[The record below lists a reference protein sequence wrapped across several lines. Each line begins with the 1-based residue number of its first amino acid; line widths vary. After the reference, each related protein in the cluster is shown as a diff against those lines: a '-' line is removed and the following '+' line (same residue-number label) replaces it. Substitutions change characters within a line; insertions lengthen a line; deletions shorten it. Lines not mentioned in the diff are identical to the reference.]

1 MRGPPVML
9 HIRTL
14 LAIYRMYP
22 HATHAQACMRR
33 RHPPHLRLENLNI
46 GTLSPGS
53 AVPSS
58 DDPAVD
64 PAAYAAL
71 RPWLSE
77 LLLLGVNAA
86 LGFAPLVVAGEK
98 AGCPVHQH
106 VPMNEHAESGTSVSF
121 RRPIAVHT
129 EDMHVQRVYGHF
141 ALFGK
146 LGNAAAHTPLR
157 TVRSFLARIRADER
171 GWVQRAMALPFL
183 MRPGAGRMDAA
194 AERLVASMLE
204 LQWDGRTVLR
214 YNAADY
220 KSLRDGRRILR
231 IDALPAEWYR
241 DGEQA
246 AAAVRVLPLLRALFA
261 DVDGV
266 AVAPPS
272 AASSHALASFALR
285 SGDLLI
291 VSNKAGPHCR
301 TTFAG
306 PRYVQRLYADYSA
319 QSLWDPSLRCATAEQ
334 RMARLAARVARDFD
348 AEQLAHLERHLDMPL
363 PAMPLEADEPDDDD
377 DAASVAEAGAALA
390 ALEAAIDDV
399 AHLLMEDGPGSPAVT
414 PGACDHGGLQPRDL
428 LEPLRRLH
436 RRLGAVRRAA
446 AWRSLPAP
454 AVAELRA
461 CGSAL
466 APLAFRLRDDNLSA
480 ELARVRAAVARPGAI
495 DAAAA
500 AVKAAAAALD
510 SCVVVAE
517 DAGDEP

>member
-1 MRGPPVML
+1 M
-9 HIRTL
+9 
-14 LAIYRMYP
+14 
-22 HATHAQACMRR
+22 
-33 RHPPHLRLENLNI
+33 
-46 GTLSPGS
+46 GTLPPGS

-77 LLLLGVNAA
+77 LLLLGVNTA
-86 LGFAPLVVAGEK
+86 LGFEPLVVAGEK

-106 VPMNEHAESGTSVSF
+106 VPVAAHAESGTSVSF

-129 EDMHVQRVYGHF
+129 EDLHVPRLYGHF
-141 ALFGK
+141 TLFGK
-146 LGNAAAHTPLR
+146 LGNAEAHTPLW
-157 TVRSFLARIRADER
+157 TVRSFLARIPAGER
-171 GWVQRAMALPFL
+171 PWVTRAMALPFL

-194 AERLVASMLE
+194 DERLVAAMLACD
-204 LQWDGRTVLR
+204 WDGRTVLR

-220 KSLRDGRRILR
+220 KSLRDGSRILR

-241 DGEQA
+241 DAEQA
-246 AAAVRVLPLLRALFA
+246 AAALRVLPLLRALFA

-272 AASSHALASFALR
+272 EASSHVLASFALR

-319 QSLWDPSLRCATAEQ
+319 RSMWDPRLRCATPEQ

-348 AEQLAHLERHLDMPL
+348 AEQLTHLERHLDMPL
-363 PAMPLEADEPDDDD
+363 PAVGVEKDDDD
-377 DAASVAEAGAALA
+377 DACFAEAGAALA
-390 ALEAAIDDV
+390 GLEAAIDDV
-399 AHLLMEDGPGSPAVT
+399 AHLLMEDGPGSPAVV
-414 PGACDHGGLQPRDL
+414 PGACGGDGTQPREL

-446 AWRSLPAP
+446 AWRSLPPP

-466 APLAFRLRDDNLSA
+466 APLAFRLRDGNLSA

-495 DAAAA
+495 SALAA
-500 AVKAAAAALD
+500 AVKAAQAALD
-510 SCVVVAE
+510 CCVVVEAD
-517 DAGDEP
+517 DAGDEV

>member
-1 MRGPPVML
+1 
-9 HIRTL
+9 
-14 LAIYRMYP
+14 
-22 HATHAQACMRR
+22 
-33 RHPPHLRLENLNI
+33 
-46 GTLSPGS
+46 
-53 AVPSS
+53 
-58 DDPAVD
+58 
-64 PAAYAAL
+64 
-71 RPWLSE
+71 
-77 LLLLGVNAA
+77 
-86 LGFAPLVVAGEK
+86 
-98 AGCPVHQH
+98 
-106 VPMNEHAESGTSVSF
+106 
-121 RRPIAVHT
+121 
-129 EDMHVQRVYGHF
+129 
-141 ALFGK
+141 
-146 LGNAAAHTPLR
+146 
-157 TVRSFLARIRADER
+157 
-171 GWVQRAMALPFL
+171 
-183 MRPGAGRMDAA
+183 
-194 AERLVASMLE
+194 
-204 LQWDGRTVLR
+204 
-214 YNAADY
+214 
-220 KSLRDGRRILR
+220 
-231 IDALPAEWYR
+231 
-241 DGEQA
+241 
-246 AAAVRVLPLLRALFA
+246 VRVLPLLRALFA